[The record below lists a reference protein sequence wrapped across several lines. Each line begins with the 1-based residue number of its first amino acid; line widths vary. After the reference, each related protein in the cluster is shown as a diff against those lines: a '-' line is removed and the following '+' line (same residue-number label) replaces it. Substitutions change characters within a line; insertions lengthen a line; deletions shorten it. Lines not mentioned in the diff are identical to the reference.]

1 MDVNNDLL
9 AQNIEE
15 TISVFRELYAMDD
28 CHIFFSSKEDA
39 QLFCNEQLDLLNIFT
54 SVDLQKIKE
63 AARKKAAFDIQSDIP
78 YVIAIEILTSFKKS
92 MLEKLLKYPSSQMS
106 NTFYEMINAAEN
118 CIAQSY
124 LNFELDKL
132 VTFNKI
138 RMESINRLSNNTT
151 LHLYE
156 AHLLWLDQ
164 LIFALRTTDAEKMPE
179 LHPQKCIVGKWLTS
193 NAYEV
198 ITDKTVLEEFTI
210 LHKNLHF
217 IGKKIQLSFSHKPID
232 FHVLMLLLK
241 KVETLSL
248 SIGIELSIISNVNFQ
263 ASASKDPLTGTL
275 NRQLLFHIFSTQF
288 EVSRAVEKKFSL
300 VMADLDDFKFIN
312 DTYGH
317 VEGDRVLSSFASMA
331 MHTLRDSDFVI
342 RFGGEE
348 FLLILPTT
356 ELDDALKLAEKLK
369 DATHFL
375 HTQHKLKKEISASF
389 GVLEISPDAQT
400 ELSEALMAE
409 YIDKV
414 DQALYFAKK
423 NGKDQV
429 SSLNSANLK

>member
-1 MDVNNDLL
+1 MDVTDDLL
-9 AQNIEE
+9 IQSIDD
-15 TISVFRELYAMDD
+15 TITDFRTQYAMDE
-28 CHIFFSSKEDA
+28 CQIFFSNDEEA
-39 QLFCNEQLDLLNIFT
+39 QLFCYQQLELLNVFKSLDLETIR
-54 SVDLQKIKE
+54 Q
-63 AARKKAAFDIQSDIP
+63 AARDKAAFDIQSNIP
-78 YVIAIEILTSFKKS
+78 YVIAIEILSAFKKS
-92 MLEKLLKYPSSQMS
+92 LLEKLLKYPSTQMAD
-106 NTFYEMINAAEN
+106 TFYEMANVAEN
-118 CIAQSY
+118 CIAQTY

-138 RMESINRLSNNTT
+138 RMESINRLSNTTT

-164 LIFALRTTDAEKMPE
+164 LISALRTTDSKKMPE
-179 LHPQKCIVGKWLTS
+179 LHPQKCTVGKWLTS
-193 NAYEV
+193 NAHEV
-198 ITDKTVLEEFTI
+198 ITDKKVLDEFI
-210 LHKNLHF
+210 ALHKNLHF
-217 IGKKIQLSFSHKPID
+217 IGKKIQLNFSHKPID
-232 FHVLMLLLK
+232 FHILMLLLK

-248 SIGIELSIISNVNFQ
+248 SIGVELSIVSNVRFQ

-300 VMADLDDFKFIN
+300 IMTDLDNFKLIN

-317 VEGDRVLSSFASMA
+317 VEGDRVLQSFAA
-331 MHTLRDSDFVI
+331 MLIHILRDSDFVI

-356 ELDDALKLAEKLK
+356 ELDDAMRLAEKLK
-369 DATHFL
+369 DATRLL
-375 HTQHKLKKEISASF
+375 HIQDNLVKSVSASF
-389 GVLEISPDAQT
+389 GVLEISPDT
-400 ELSEALMAE
+400 ETEVDEALMTK

-414 DQALYFAKK
+414 DQALYSAKK

-429 SSLNSANLK
+429 SYLSAADLK

>member
-1 MDVNNDLL
+1 MDVNDDLL
-9 AQNIEE
+9 IQSIDE
-15 TISVFRELYAMDD
+15 TITTFRAQYAMDE
-28 CHIFFSSKEDA
+28 CQIFFSNDEEA
-39 QLFCNEQLDLLNIFT
+39 QLFCTQQLELLNVFKSLDLETIR
-54 SVDLQKIKE
+54 Q
-63 AARKKAAFDIQSDIP
+63 AAKDKASFDIQSNIP

-92 MLEKLLKYPSSQMS
+92 LLEKLLKHSSSQMAS
-106 NTFYEMINAAEN
+106 TFYEMANAAEN

-138 RMESINRLSNNTT
+138 RMESINRLSSNTT

-156 AHLLWLDQ
+156 AHLIWLDQ
-164 LIFALRTTDAEKMPE
+164 LIFALRTTDSNKMPE
-179 LHPQKCIVGKWLTS
+179 LHPQKCTVGKWLTS
-193 NAYEV
+193 SAHEV
-198 ITDKTVLEEFTI
+198 ITDTTVLDEFI
-210 LHKNLHF
+210 DLHKNLHF
-217 IGKKIQLSFSHKPID
+217 IGKKIQLNFSHKPID
-232 FHVLMLLLK
+232 FHILMLLLK

-248 SIGIELSIISNVNFQ
+248 SIGVELSIISNVRFQ

-300 VMADLDDFKFIN
+300 IMTDLDDFKLIN

-317 VEGDRVLSSFASMA
+317 VEGDKVLKSFAA
-331 MHTLRDSDFVI
+331 MQMRILRDSDFVI

-356 ELDDALKLAEKLK
+356 ELDDAIRLAEKLK
-369 DATHFL
+369 DATHLL
-375 HTQHKLKKEISASF
+375 HTQYNLEKPISASF
-389 GVLEISPDAQT
+389 GVLEISPEA
-400 ELSEALMAE
+400 EAEINEALMAE

-414 DQALYFAKK
+414 DQALYVAKK

-429 SSLNSANLK
+429 SCLSAANLQ

>member
-1 MDVNNDLL
+1 MDVTDDLL
-9 AQNIEE
+9 IQSIND
-15 TISVFRELYAMDD
+15 TITDFRTQYAMDE
-28 CHIFFSSKEDA
+28 CQIFFSNDEEA
-39 QLFCNEQLDLLNIFT
+39 QLFCYQQLELLNVFKSLDLET
-54 SVDLQKIKE
+54 IKQ
-63 AARKKAAFDIQSDIP
+63 AAKDKAAFDIQSNIP
-78 YVIAIEILTSFKKS
+78 YVIAIEILSAFKKS
-92 MLEKLLKYPSSQMS
+92 LLEKLLKHASSQMAD
-106 NTFYEMINAAEN
+106 TFYEMANAAEN
-118 CIAQSY
+118 CIAQTY

-138 RMESINRLSNNTT
+138 RMESINRLSNTTT

-156 AHLLWLDQ
+156 AHLLWFGQ
-164 LIFALRTTDAEKMPE
+164 LISALRTTDSNKMPE
-179 LHPQKCIVGKWLTS
+179 LHPQKCTVGKWLTS
-193 NAYEV
+193 NAHEV
-198 ITDKTVLEEFTI
+198 ITDKTVLDEFI
-210 LHKNLHF
+210 ALHKNLHF
-217 IGKKIQLSFSHKPID
+217 IGKKIQLNFSHKPID
-232 FHVLMLLLK
+232 FHILMLLLK

-248 SIGIELSIISNVNFQ
+248 SIGVELSIISNVRFQ

-300 VMADLDDFKFIN
+300 IMTDLDDFKFIN

-317 VEGDRVLSSFASMA
+317 LEGDKVLKSFASMLINI
-331 MHTLRDSDFVI
+331 LRDSDFVI

-356 ELDDALKLAEKLK
+356 EIDDAIRLAEKLK
-369 DATHFL
+369 DTTHLL
-375 HTQHKLKKEISASF
+375 HTQYDLQKEVTASF
-389 GVLEISPDAQT
+389 GVLEISPDT
-400 ELSEALMAE
+400 ETEIDEALMAK

-429 SSLNSANLK
+429 SCLGPANPQ

>member
-1 MDVNNDLL
+1 MHANDDLL
-9 AQNIEE
+9 IQSIDE
-15 TISVFRELYAMDD
+15 TITAFKTQYAMDE
-28 CHIFFSSKEDA
+28 CQIFFSNDEEA
-39 QLFCNEQLDLLNIFT
+39 QLFCYQQLELLNVFKSLDLETI
-54 SVDLQKIKE
+54 SQ
-63 AARKKAAFDIQSDIP
+63 AARNKATFDIQSNIP

-92 MLEKLLKYPSSQMS
+92 LLEKLLKHPSSQMAD
-106 NTFYEMINAAEN
+106 TFYEMINAAEN
-118 CIAQSY
+118 CIAQTY

-164 LIFALRTTDAEKMPE
+164 LISALRTTDSNKMPE

-193 NAYEV
+193 SAHEV
-198 ITDKTVLEEFTI
+198 ITDNTVLDEFTT

-217 IGKKIQLSFSHKPID
+217 IGKKIQLNFSTKPID
-232 FHVLMLLLK
+232 FHILMLLLK

-248 SIGIELSIISNVNFQ
+248 SIGIELSIISNVRFQ

-275 NRQLLFHIFSTQF
+275 NRQLLYHIFSTQF

-300 VMADLDDFKFIN
+300 IITDLDDFKFIN

-317 VEGDRVLSSFASMA
+317 VEGDKVLKSFASML
-331 MHTLRDSDFVI
+331 MHILRDSDFVI

-348 FLLILPTT
+348 FLLILPTK
-356 ELDDALKLAEKLK
+356 ELEDAINLAEKLK
-369 DATHFL
+369 DTTCLL
-375 HTQHKLKKEISASF
+375 HTQDNLKKPISASF
-389 GVLEISPDAQT
+389 GVLEISPNA
-400 ELSEALMAE
+400 EAEINEALMAE

-423 NGKDQV
+423 NGKNQV
-429 SSLNSANLK
+429 SCHSAANLR

>member
-1 MDVNNDLL
+1 MDVNDDLL
-9 AQNIEE
+9 VQNIEE
-15 TISVFRELYAMDD
+15 TISVFKELYAVGD
-28 CHIFFSSKEDA
+28 CHIFFSSMEDA
-39 QLFCNEQLDLLNIFT
+39 QFFYNEQLDLLNIFK
-54 SVDLQKIKE
+54 SLDLEKIRE

-78 YVIAIEILTSFKKS
+78 YVIAIETLTSFKKS
-92 MLEKLLKYPSSQMS
+92 LLGKLLAYPSSQMP
-106 NTFYEMINAAEN
+106 NTFYTMVNAAEN

-124 LNFELDKL
+124 LDFELDKL
-132 VTFNKI
+132 VTFNNI
-138 RMESINRLSNNTT
+138 RMKSISRLSNNTT

-164 LIFALRTTDAEKMPE
+164 LICALRTIDANKMPE

-193 NAYEV
+193 SAHEV
-198 ITDKTVLEEFTI
+198 FADETVLNEFI
-210 LHKNLHF
+210 VLHKNLHF

-248 SIGIELSIISNVNFQ
+248 SIGIELSIISNTNFQ
-263 ASASKDPLTGTL
+263 ASASKDLLTGAL

-288 EVSRAVEKKFSL
+288 EVSRAVEKKFSMI
-300 VMADLDDFKFIN
+300 MADLDDFKFIN

-317 VEGDRVLSSFASMA
+317 VEGDKVLKSFASMV
-331 MHTLRDSDFVI
+331 MNILRDSDFVI

-348 FLLILPTT
+348 FLFILPTT
-356 ELDDALKLAEKLK
+356 ELNDAIKLAEKLK

-375 HTQHKLKKEISASF
+375 HTQNKLEKQISASF
-389 GVLEISPDAQT
+389 GVLEISPEPEA
-400 ELSEALMAE
+400 EVNEALMTE

-429 SSLNSANLK
+429 SCLSTAIEQ

>member
-1 MDVNNDLL
+1 
-9 AQNIEE
+9 
-15 TISVFRELYAMDD
+15 
-28 CHIFFSSKEDA
+28 
-39 QLFCNEQLDLLNIFT
+39 
-54 SVDLQKIKE
+54 
-63 AARKKAAFDIQSDIP
+63 
-78 YVIAIEILTSFKKS
+78 
-92 MLEKLLKYPSSQMS
+92 LEKLLKHASSQMA
-106 NTFYEMINAAEN
+106 NTFYEMANAAEN
-118 CIAQSY
+118 CIAQTY

-138 RMESINRLSNNTT
+138 RMESINRLSNTTT

-164 LIFALRTTDAEKMPE
+164 LICALRTIDSDKMPE
-179 LHPQKCIVGKWLTS
+179 LHPQKCTVGKWLTS
-193 NAYEV
+193 NAHEV
-198 ITDKTVLEEFTI
+198 ITDKTVLDEFVA

-217 IGKKIQLSFSHKPID
+217 IGKKIQLNFSHKPID
-232 FHVLMLLLK
+232 FHILMLLLK

-248 SIGIELSIISNVNFQ
+248 SIGVELSIISNVRFQ
-263 ASASKDPLTGTL
+263 ASASKDPLTGAL

-300 VMADLDDFKFIN
+300 IIADLDDFKFIN

-317 VEGDRVLSSFASMA
+317 VEGDRVLKSFAA
-331 MHTLRDSDFVI
+331 MLIHILRDSDFVI

-356 ELDDALKLAEKLK
+356 ELDDAMKLAEKSK
-369 DATHFL
+369 DATHLL
-375 HTQHKLKKEISASF
+375 HTQDKLVKSISASF
-389 GVLEISPDAQT
+389 GVLEISHDT
-400 ELSEALMAE
+400 ETEVDEALMAK

-429 SSLNSANLK
+429 SCLSSTDLK

>member
-9 AQNIEE
+9 IQNIEE
-15 TISVFRELYAMDD
+15 SITVFKELYAVDD
-28 CHIFFSSKEDA
+28 CHIFFSSEEDA
-39 QLFCNEQLDLLNIFT
+39 QLFCNEQLDLLNIFK
-54 SVDLQKIKE
+54 SVDLDKIRE

-78 YVIAIEILTSFKKS
+78 YVIAIEVLTSFKKS
-92 MLEKLLKYPSSQMS
+92 LLEKLLKHPSSRMS
-106 NTFYEMINAAEN
+106 STFYEMINAAEN
-118 CIAQSY
+118 CIAQTY

-138 RMESINRLSNNTT
+138 RMASINRLSNTTT

-164 LIFALRTTDAEKMPE
+164 LIYALRTTDAEKMPE
-179 LHPQKCIVGKWLTS
+179 LHPQKCIVGRWLTS
-193 NAYEV
+193 SADEV
-198 ITDKTVLEEFTI
+198 ITDKKVLDEFI
-210 LHKNLHF
+210 ALHKNLHF

-232 FHVLMLLLK
+232 FHILMLLLK

-248 SIGIELSIISNVNFQ
+248 SIGIELSIISNIRFQ

-275 NRQLLFHIFSTQF
+275 NRQLLFHIFSTQY

-300 VMADLDDFKFIN
+300 IMTDLDDFKFIN

-317 VEGDRVLSSFASMA
+317 VEGDRVLSSFASMI
-331 MHTLRDSDFVI
+331 MHLLRDSDFVI

-356 ELDDALKLAEKLK
+356 ELDDALKLAEQLK
-369 DATHFL
+369 DATHHL
-375 HTQHKLKKEISASF
+375 HTHNKLEKQISASF
-389 GVLEISPDAQT
+389 GVLEITPDT
-400 ELSEALMAE
+400 EAEINEALMAE

-429 SSLNSANLK
+429 SCRGTANLK

>member
-1 MDVNNDLL
+1 MDVTGDLL
-9 AQNIEE
+9 IQNIDD
-15 TISVFRELYAMDD
+15 TITAFRAEYAMDD
-28 CHIFFSSKEDA
+28 CQIFFSNDEEA
-39 QLFCNEQLDLLNIFT
+39 HLFCYEQLELLTVFKSLDIEMIR
-54 SVDLQKIKE
+54 Q
-63 AARKKAAFDIQSDIP
+63 AARKKAAFDIQANIP

-92 MLEKLLKYPSSQMS
+92 LLEKLLKHPSSQMADI
-106 NTFYEMINAAEN
+106 FYTMINAAEN
-118 CIAQSY
+118 CIAQTY

-164 LIFALRTTDAEKMPE
+164 LISALRTTDSGKMPE

-193 NAYEV
+193 SAHEV
-198 ITDKTVLEEFTI
+198 ITDKTVLEEFI
-210 LHKNLHF
+210 ALHKNLHF
-217 IGKKIQLSFSHKPID
+217 IGKKIQLNFLHKPID
-232 FHVLMLLLK
+232 FHILMLLLK

-248 SIGIELSIISNVNFQ
+248 SIGVELSIISNVRFQ

-300 VMADLDDFKFIN
+300 IMTDLDDFKFIN

-317 VEGDRVLSSFASMA
+317 VEGDKVLKSFASMLI
-331 MHTLRDSDFVI
+331 HILRDSDFVI

-356 ELDDALKLAEKLK
+356 EIDDAIRLAETLK
-369 DATHFL
+369 DSTRLL
-375 HTQHKLKKEISASF
+375 HTQHDLEKQVTASF
-389 GVLEISPDAQT
+389 GVLEISPDAGA
-400 ELSEALMAE
+400 EIDEALMAK

-429 SSLNSANLK
+429 SYLSAADLQ

>member
-1 MDVNNDLL
+1 MDVNNNLL
-9 AQNIEE
+9 TQNIEE
-15 TISVFRELYAMDD
+15 TISALKVLYAMDD
-28 CHIFFSSKEDA
+28 CHIFFSSEEDA
-39 QLFCNEQLDLLNIFT
+39 LLFCNEELDLLNIFK
-54 SVDLQKIKE
+54 SMDLEQIRK
-63 AARKKAAFDIQSDIP
+63 AAVKKAVFDIRSDIP

-92 MLEKLLKYPSSQMS
+92 LLKKLLTYPSSQMAGI
-106 NTFYEMINAAEN
+106 FYEMVNTAEN
-118 CIAQSY
+118 AIALTY

-132 VTFNKI
+132 VTFNEI
-138 RMESINRLSNNTT
+138 RMKSINRLSSTTT

-164 LIFALRTTDAEKMPE
+164 LISALRTTDADKMPE

-193 NAYEV
+193 SAHEV
-198 ITDKTVLEEFTI
+198 ITDKTVLDEFI
-210 LHKNLHF
+210 ALHKNLHF

-232 FHVLMLLLK
+232 FHILMLLLK

-263 ASASKDPLTGTL
+263 VSASKDPLTGTL
-275 NRQLLFHIFSTQF
+275 NRQLLYQIFSTQF
-288 EVSRAVEKKFSL
+288 EVSRAVEKKFS
-300 VMADLDDFKFIN
+300 VIMTDLDNFKFIN

-317 VEGDRVLSSFASMA
+317 IEGDKVLKSFTRMI
-331 MHTLRDSDFVI
+331 MHILRDSDFVI

-356 ELDDALKLAEKLK
+356 ELDDALKLAEKLRS
-369 DATHFL
+369 ATHHL
-375 HTQHKLKKEISASF
+375 HTQNKLEKQMSASF
-389 GVLEISPDAQT
+389 GVLEIFPDADA
-400 ELSEALMAE
+400 EISEALMAE

-429 SSLNSANLK
+429 SCRSGAKLK